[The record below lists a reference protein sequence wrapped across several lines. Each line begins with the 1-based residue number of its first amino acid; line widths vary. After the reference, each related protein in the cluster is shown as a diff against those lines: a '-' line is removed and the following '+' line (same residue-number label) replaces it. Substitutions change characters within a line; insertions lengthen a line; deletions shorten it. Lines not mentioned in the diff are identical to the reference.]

1 VEGNVIRLDGV
12 RFAYPGGPD
21 VIDAREVGIEPGL
34 TLLLGPNG
42 AGKSTLLR
50 LMAGV
55 ERPREGRISIHGHD
69 LWKAEVAA
77 RQPIAYVPEQ
87 PELTPYATIE
97 EIVRLVC
104 RLRCV
109 PEEEAAV
116 AIERVGLAGHAA
128 RSIRQLSQGQR
139 RRAVFAAARVGQPSV
154 LLLDEPLE
162 AMDRAMRDEIVRW
175 IRESVEQGRTVVAAS
190 HEFDDF
196 VETASAALSVRDG
209 SAMVHPLPD
218 DPAQRRDLL
227 DTLARGV

>member
-1 VEGNVIRLDGV
+1 MIRLDGV
-12 RFAYPGGPD
+12 RFAYPGAADIVEAHELAIG
-21 VIDAREVGIEPGL
+21 PGL

-50 LMAGV
+50 LIAGV

-69 LWKAEVAA
+69 LWNAEVAE

-104 RLRCV
+104 RLRGV
-109 PEEEAAV
+109 PKDDAAA
-116 AIERVGLAGHAA
+116 AIERVGLAGHAS

-139 RRAVFAAARVGQPSV
+139 RRAVLAAAWVGQPSV

-162 AMDRAMRDEIVRW
+162 AMDRAMRDEVIEW
-175 IRESVEQGRTVVAAS
+175 IRDAATQGRTAVVAS
-190 HEFDDF
+190 HDFDDL
-196 VETASAALSVRDG
+196 VETASAALSVRAG
-209 SAMVHPLPD
+209 SVTMHALPD
-218 DPAQRRDLL
+218 DPGARGRLL
-227 DTLARGV
+227 DALARGA

>member
-1 VEGNVIRLDGV
+1 MIRLEGV

-21 VIDAREVGIEPGL
+21 VVDAHDLEVRPGL

-50 LMAGV
+50 LIAGV
-55 ERPREGRISIHGHD
+55 ERPREGRISIGGHD
-69 LWKAEVAA
+69 LWDAEVAA

-104 RLRCV
+104 RLRRV
-109 PEEEAAV
+109 SEDEAAV
-116 AIERVGLAGHAA
+116 AIERVGLTGHAS

-139 RRAVFAAARVGQPSV
+139 RRAVLAAAWVGQPSV

-162 AMDRAMRDEIVRW
+162 AMDRAMRDEVIEW
-175 IRESVEQGRTVVAAS
+175 IRESVTQGRGAIVAS
-190 HEFDDF
+190 HDFDDLA
-196 VETASAALSVRDG
+196 EMAAAALSVRAG
-209 SAMVHPLPD
+209 AATMHVLPD
-218 DPAQRRDLL
+218 DAAARGGLL
-227 DTLARGV
+227 DSLARGA

>member
-1 VEGNVIRLDGV
+1 MIRLDGV
-12 RFAYPGGPD
+12 RFAYPGGAD
-21 VIDAREVGIEPGL
+21 IVDTHELAIGPGL

-50 LMAGV
+50 LIAGV

-69 LWKAEVAA
+69 LWDAEVAA

-104 RLRCV
+104 RLRGV
-109 PEEEAAV
+109 SKDDAAT
-116 AIERVGLAGHAA
+116 AIERVGLAGHAS

-139 RRAVFAAARVGQPSV
+139 RRAVLAAAWVGQPSV

-162 AMDRAMRDEIVRW
+162 AMDRAMRDEVIAW
-175 IRESVEQGRTVVAAS
+175 IRDAATQGRTAVVAS
-190 HEFDDF
+190 HDFDDL
-196 VETASAALSVRDG
+196 VETASAALSVRAG
-209 SAMVHPLPD
+209 SVTMHTLPD
-218 DPAQRRDLL
+218 DPDARVRLL
-227 DTLARGV
+227 DSLARGA